1 MPKSFQKD
9 AKMDAQIPYFSYF
22 FEKGENA
29 PDPLFSHI
37 QVAKQ
42 VRTVPVRGFGAEE
55 GFDAKECDLRKL
67 CSPAP
72 PHPKSSEY
80 CKML

>member
-1 MPKSFQKD
+1 MS
-9 AKMDAQIPYFSYF
+9 MYIYIYIY
-22 FEKGENA
+22 
-29 PDPLFSHI
+29 I

-67 CSPAP
+67 CSPPP
-72 PHPKSSEY
+72 PHPNSSEY